1 MRKRKPIKLEDLGV
15 VEVGVVVV
23 VDEAEEEESRS
34 TKLHIFYSFDSLD
47 KLTIF
52 LINKSI

>member
-34 TKLHIFYSFDSLD
+34 TKLHIFYSFLVIRQANN
-47 KLTIF
+47 IF
-52 LINKSI
+52 NKSI